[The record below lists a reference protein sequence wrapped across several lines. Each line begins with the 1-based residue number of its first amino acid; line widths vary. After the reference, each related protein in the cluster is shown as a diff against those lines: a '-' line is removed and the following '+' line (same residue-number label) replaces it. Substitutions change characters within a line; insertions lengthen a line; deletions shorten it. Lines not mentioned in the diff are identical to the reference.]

1 MNAKTAAKQV
11 IESLPKNVSM
21 DDVIHALYVT
31 TKFNRGEREIRE
43 GKGVSDEEAKARM
56 KKWQK

>member
-1 MNAKTAAKQV
+1 MNAKATAQHV
-11 IESLPKNVSM
+11 IDSMPQNVSM

-31 TKFNRGEREIRE
+31 TKFNRGESEIRS

-56 KKWQK
+56 KKWQR